1 MGWIAFVLLVVA
13 STALS
18 LELPRALW
26 PRPHM
31 SKLGH
36 ADPARLWTVPLA
48 VGLGALFLAGL
59 LVVLNGGAFGN
70 GPVSSL
76 GFIASFVGAAS
87 LFCLPLLYFIERGE
101 DLNEDD
107 GSGAIHA
114 PEPVGTRMAFGF
126 ALGVAFIAAGI
137 LLIWAGGA

>member
-1 MGWIAFVLLVVA
+1 MGLIGFVLLVVA

-26 PRPHM
+26 PRQHM

-36 ADPARLWTVPLA
+36 ADTAGRWKLPLA
-48 VGLGALFLAGL
+48 VGLGALFLACSM
-59 LVVLNGGAFGN
+59 VVLNGGAFGN
-70 GPVSSL
+70 GPIPSL

-87 LFCLPLLYFIERGE
+87 LFCLPLLYLMERGE
-101 DLNEDD
+101 DLYHDD
-107 GSGAIHA
+107 GAIHA
-114 PEPVGTRMAFGF
+114 PDPVGTRMAFGF